1 MSQADPPRLP
11 DGFDVPFAEAIAW
24 ARERKAVLPAE
35 FYGARLQAV
44 RARSFTISG
53 LAALDQIQAAADSL
67 AEATAQGQTL
77 REWQKGIRDSAP
89 DVFSLGRARRE
100 LIFRNAVQMHY
111 GIGRTIQQR
120 DNAAA
125 RPYLMWDAINDS
137 RTRPTH
143 RAMDGYIAPIDDS
156 IWKKWVP
163 GNVGHNCRCT
173 RISLTEAQARARGYP
188 KADPGVE
195 PDAGWGGDPTDDDV
209 PGRLLAEKV
218 ARVSP
223 ALADAM
229 RLRSKGAPQ
238 PEDLQR
244 AAPDC
249 DLLDGSR
256 FAAEWCIGPRPGQ
269 PTWKDA
275 GRPDL
280 RRVGDD
286 RRLIAPA
293 MLAAAPTRSAAVNVL
308 AKALGLS
315 ADRPL
320 LDVQTPVETAL
331 LRLDLLAH
339 MVEKEA
345 DARERYANFILPTLR
360 DPFEVWGVE
369 YADGIRNRYIGLFK
383 GARDFMVVLR
393 VNLDGSL
400 MWNVMQADS
409 KTMNTH
415 RIGEPRYGR

>member
-1 MSQADPPRLP
+1 VSQADPPRLP
-11 DGFDVPFAEAIAW
+11 EGFDVPFAEAIAW
-24 ARERKAVLPAE
+24 ARGRKAVLPAE

-44 RARSFTISG
+44 RARSFAIAG
-53 LAALDQIQAAADSL
+53 LAALDQVQQVADSL
-67 AEATAQGQTL
+67 AAATADGKTL
-77 REWQKGIRDSAP
+77 REWQRNLPDS
-89 DVFSLGRARRE
+89 VFELGSARRE
-100 LIFRNAVQMHY
+100 LIFRNAVQTHY

-120 DNAAA
+120 ENAGT
-125 RPYLMWDAINDS
+125 RPYLMWNAINDS

-143 RAMDGYIAPIDDS
+143 RAMDNHIAPVDDP
-156 IWKKWVP
+156 IWRRWFP
-163 GNVGHNCRCT
+163 PAGHNCRCT

-188 KADPGVE
+188 KAAPNVE
-195 PDAGWGGDPTDDDV
+195 PDAGWDGDPTDDDV

-218 ARVSP
+218 AHAST

-229 RLRSKGAPQ
+229 RLRGKSSPLL
-238 PEDLQR
+238 EDLQR

-249 DLLDGSR
+249 DLLDASR
-256 FAAEWCIGPRPGQ
+256 FASEWCIGPRPGQ

-286 RRLIAPA
+286 SRLIAPA
-293 MLAAAPTRSAAVNVL
+293 MLAAAPNRSDAVNVL

-331 LRLDLLAH
+331 LRPDLLAH

-369 YADGIRNRYIGLFK
+369 YADGIRNRYIGLFR

-400 MWNVMQADS
+400 MWNVMQATTE
-409 KTMNTH
+409 KMNAH
-415 RIGEPRYGR
+415 RIGMLRYGK